1 MMPLAQVKLECL
13 PVGEMGVNCY
23 ILENPETRQ
32 CLVVDPGD
40 EAGRILAQVGD
51 RKVEAVLLTHGH
63 FDHMGAVDA
72 VCAATG
78 APLYIH
84 SGDMNKLTD
93 PNANVSG
100 IFGGN
105 VTVQTPAIPLEDGD
119 VVEAAGFPLRVMNTP
134 GHTNGCVCYLLPED
148 GGVLTGDTVFAHG
161 YGRTDFPDGDFHKLV
176 DSFRRIMRITP
187 RQTAWPGHEGPGL
200 VGRDKPEDA

>member
-1 MMPLAQVKLECL
+1 MAQVKLERL
-13 PVGEMGVNCY
+13 SVGEMGVNCY

-40 EAGRILAQVGD
+40 EAERILAQVGD
-51 RKVEAVLLTHGH
+51 RRVAAVLLTHGH

-78 APLYIH
+78 APMYVH
-84 SGDMNKLTD
+84 SGDVNKLTD
-93 PNANVSG
+93 PHANVSG
-100 IFGGN
+100 IFGEPLI
-105 VTVQTPAIPLEDGD
+105 VRTPAIPLEDGD

-148 GGVLTGDTVFAHG
+148 GGVLTGDTLFAHG
-161 YGRTDFPDGDFHKLV
+161 YGRTDFPDGSFLKLK
-176 DSFRRIMRITP
+176 DSFRKLFQITP

-200 VGRDKPEDA
+200 VGRDKPEEA

>member
-1 MMPLAQVKLECL
+1 MAQVKLERL

-40 EAGRILAQVGD
+40 DGARIIEKVGE
-51 RKVEAVLLTHGH
+51 RKVCAVLLTHGH
-63 FDHMGAVDA
+63 FDHIAAVDQ
-72 VCAATG
+72 VCEAFQ

-84 SGDMNKLTD
+84 SGDLHKLTD
-93 PNANVSG
+93 PYANVGG
-100 IFGGN
+100 IFGVNVVVTTPGN
-105 VTVQTPAIPLEDGD
+105 PLEDGD
-119 VVEAAGFPLRVMNTP
+119 IIDHAGFPVKVLHTP
-134 GHTNGCVCYLLPED
+134 GHSNGSVCYLLPEN

-161 YGRTDFPDGDFHKLV
+161 YGRTDFPDGDFAKLK
-176 DSFRRIMRITP
+176 DSFRKLFQLTP

-200 VGRDKPEDA
+200 VGRDRPEEA

>member
-1 MMPLAQVKLECL
+1 MAQVKLERL
-13 PVGEMGVNCY
+13 SVGEMGVNCY

-40 EAGRILAQVGD
+40 EAERILAQVGD
-51 RKVEAVLLTHGH
+51 RRVAAVLLTHGH

-78 APLYIH
+78 APLYVH
-84 SGDMNKLTD
+84 SGDVNKLTD
-93 PNANVSG
+93 SHANVSG
-100 IFGGN
+100 IFGEPLI
-105 VTVQTPAIPLEDGD
+105 VRTPAIPLEDGD

-134 GHTNGCVCYLLPED
+134 GHTNGCVCYLLPQE
-148 GGVLTGDTVFAHG
+148 GGVLTGDTLFAHG
-161 YGRTDFPDGDFHKLV
+161 YGRTDFPDGSFLKLK
-176 DSFRRIMRITP
+176 DSFRKLFQITP

-200 VGRDKPEDA
+200 VGRDKPEEA